1 MHHKTIGFI
10 GGGRIT
16 RIFIEGWQRSGK
28 LPANI
33 TVSDANADVLGKLKA
48 KFPSIQISQ
57 DNSETAKK
65 DIVFLA
71 VHPPVV
77 ATASEQ
83 IKTGLNLNAILV
95 SLVPKFT
102 INKLSELL
110 GGFNRIA
117 RVIPNA
123 PSIVGAGYN
132 PCVFSG
138 SLTPQD
144 KNEVKQLLEPLGES
158 PEVDEQK
165 LEGYAVLTA
174 MGPTYFWF
182 QMQTLREIAI
192 GFGLTPEEVNAGLKR
207 MVCGSAR
214 TLVDSGL
221 SAQEVMDLVPV
232 KPLAEMEPQVTEAYK
247 TKLPGIYQKIKP

>member
-1 MHHKTIGFI
+1 
-10 GGGRIT
+10 
-16 RIFIEGWQRSGK
+16 
-28 LPANI
+28 
-33 TVSDANADVLGKLKA
+33 
-48 KFPSIQISQ
+48 
-57 DNSETAKK
+57 
-65 DIVFLA
+65 
-71 VHPPVV
+71 
-77 ATASEQ
+77 
-83 IKTGLNLNAILV
+83 LN
-95 SLVPKFT
+95 
-102 INKLSELL
+102 
-110 GGFNRIA
+110 
-117 RVIPNA
+117 
-123 PSIVGAGYN
+123 
-132 PCVFSG
+132 
-138 SLTPQD
+138 PQD

>member
-123 PSIVGAGYN
+123 PSIISAGYN
-132 PCVFSG
+132 PCVFSS